1 MATSDADRRL
11 QSLIRLAWATRTK
24 LEKEEFVVYLDDVTG
39 IQTDVLVEACR
50 RLEKSATW
58 FPKVSELL
66 ETCNA
71 VAREQRIRYELSR
84 PRLKPPPELTPEQK
98 AKYLAAI
105 KRACM
110 GIKGFPKAKYLEAIR
125 KACQGIK
132 DMP

>member
-1 MATSDADRRL
+1 MKQKSDAERRL
-11 QSLIRLAWATRTK
+11 EAITRLAVATRERAEPQT
-24 LEKEEFVVYLDDVTG
+24 FQVYLENTAKVA
-39 IQTDVLVEACR
+39 TDVLIEAGR

-98 AKYLAAI
+98 AKYL
-105 KRACM
+105 
-110 GIKGFPKAKYLEAIR
+110 EAIR